1 MAPSAMKKKARCKL
15 AVREAYRRFADYYAR
30 DAREAAAVPA
40 DYLAVPS
47 ADGVQPRTA
56 PIPVTEVPCV
66 QMLSAGVAIMED
78 RPKLPSTGLTA
89 EALRLAGAEGVRL
102 RGLELNGTKG
112 GKTVIT
118 AHLSFMPIARIR
130 PPPPTPPATRALLEP
145 PSLSIPPR
153 CLSKTGHGR
162 TLEVSS
168 VPRRLGP
175 MPL

>member
-102 RGLELNGTKG
+102 RGLELNGTKAARRSLPL
-112 GKTVIT
+112 IF
-118 AHLSFMPIARIR
+118 LS
-130 PPPPTPPATRALLEP
+130 
-145 PSLSIPPR
+145 
-153 CLSKTGHGR
+153 CLSRASDRPDRRHQR
-162 TLEVSS
+162 RAHCSS
-168 VPRRLGP
+168 HHRYQYRRGVCRRQAMAGP
-175 MPL
+175 SK